1 MRELVIMADGKN
13 LSAYSQLA
21 YLAMVIVNMHSTQ
34 SATIDELMAYKSI
47 YEREQNNAQTANNSA
62 VAALAANAENLG
74 LQVVNKRIDET

>member
-1 MRELVIMADGKN
+1 
-13 LSAYSQLA
+13 
-21 YLAMVIVNMHSTQ
+21 MVIVNMHSTQ